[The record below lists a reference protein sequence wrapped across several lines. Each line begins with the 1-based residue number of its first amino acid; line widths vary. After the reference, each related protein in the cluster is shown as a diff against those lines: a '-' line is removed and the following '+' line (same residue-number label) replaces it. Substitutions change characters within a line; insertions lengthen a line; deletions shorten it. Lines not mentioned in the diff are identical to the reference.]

1 MVNQRF
7 NDNRLVWFVLLS
19 LLLHLLGV
27 VSTRKVDLFPASEEV
42 PVYVEMREV
51 PRARELDLPE
61 LPDEQRTEPA
71 KRLGPSDRVAPKE
84 TAPRGSAIEDTAPP
98 PSSASQPSPAQKPKP
113 APAPSKAPSESVPR
127 TLDGRP
133 IPKPRSDSEPLPRF
147 DPSQLSAAAQVAAA
161 RVAENWR
168 TKYRAEV
175 EEGETVWLDTEK
187 DLLVSFFQRLR
198 DNVYLVWN
206 YPDEAIQKRQQGTCL
221 LRITVNRDGTLARR
235 PEVRESSGWPVLDL
249 EAVEA
254 VIKAAPFGALPRAYP
269 DETLSVFAF
278 FQYEL
283 TGRRIY

>member
-1 MVNQRF
+1 MSTQRF
-7 NDNRLVWFVLLS
+7 YDNRLAWFLLLS

-27 VSTRKVDLFPASEEV
+27 VSTRTLDMFPASGEA

-51 PRARELDLPE
+51 PRSRELDLPD
-61 LPDEQRTEPA
+61 LPDEKRNEPA
-71 KRLGPSDRVAPKE
+71 RRLGAKDRVAPQE
-84 TAPRGSAIEDTAPP
+84 SAPRGNAIEDTAPP
-98 PSSASQPSPAQKPKP
+98 PSSASQPSPAQQ
-113 APAPSKAPSESVPR
+113 PSTASSEAPSEQVPR

-133 IPKPRSDSEPLPRF
+133 IPQPRSASEPLPRF

-168 TKYRAEV
+168 TKYREEV

-187 DLLVSFFQRLR
+187 DLLVSFFKRLR

-206 YPDEAIQKRQQGTCL
+206 YPDEAIQKAQQGTCL

-235 PEVRESSGWPVLDL
+235 PEVRESSGWPALDL

-269 DETLSVFAF
+269 DETLSIFAF
-278 FQYEL
+278 FQYQL
-283 TGRRIY
+283 GGKTIY